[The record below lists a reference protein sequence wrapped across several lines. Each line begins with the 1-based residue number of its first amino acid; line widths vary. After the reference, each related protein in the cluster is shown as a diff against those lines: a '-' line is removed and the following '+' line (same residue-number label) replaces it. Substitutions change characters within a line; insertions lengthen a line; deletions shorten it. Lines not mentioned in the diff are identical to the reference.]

1 MNKQLTIANAAHIV
15 NAAPSRFDLR
25 STGLTDAQLKAI
37 AGARLPDRTIVVT
50 VVGVTRC
57 CWG

>member
-1 MNKQLTIANAAHIV
+1 MNKQLTIANAANAA

-25 STGLTDAQLKAI
+25 STGLTDAQLKTI
-37 AGARLPDRTIVVT
+37 AGARPSDKTVT
-50 VVGVTRC
+50 VTVAGVTRC

>member
-1 MNKQLTIANAAHIV
+1 MNTQKTIASTATPA
-15 NAAPSRFDLR
+15 RFDLR

-37 AGARLPDRTIVVT
+37 AGARPGQST
-50 VVGVTRC
+50 VSATVAGVTRC

>member
-1 MNKQLTIANAAHIV
+1 MNTQKTTASAATP
-15 NAAPSRFDLR
+15 ARFDLR

-37 AGARLPDRTIVVT
+37 AGARQADKTSTVT
-50 VVGVTRC
+50 VAGVTRC

>member
-1 MNKQLTIANAAHIV
+1 MNKQLTIANANAA
-15 NAAPSRFDLR
+15 NAAPARFDLR

-37 AGARLPDRTIVVT
+37 AGARPMDKTSTVT
-50 VVGVTRC
+50 VATVTRC

>member
-1 MNKQLTIANAAHIV
+1 MNKQLTISDAANAAKAV
-15 NAAPSRFDLR
+15 PARFDLR

-37 AGARLPDRTIVVT
+37 AGARLADRTIVVT
-50 VVGVTRC
+50 VAGVTRC